1 MFLPRERIYGQIR
14 PLFPWIMYLPNMKI
28 DIDDDLIQSALEISQ
43 TTLNAQDFVHK
54 LILAYTRTEAG
65 RGLAALGGK
74 APNMKEIPR

>member
-1 MFLPRERIYGQIR
+1 MTHL
-14 PLFPWIMYLPNMKI
+14 LNMKI
-28 DIDDDLIQSALEISQ
+28 DIDDDLIKSALEISQ